1 MTFKK
6 FQNGQIA
13 FCAVIFKKLYIR
25 IDLVVH
31 FTKNYLVTPPPPKR
45 GK

>member
-6 FQNGQIA
+6 FPNGQIM
-13 FCAVIFKKLYIR
+13 FCVVIFKKFYIR

-31 FTKNYLVTPPPPKR
+31 FTKNYLVTPPQKR
-45 GK
+45 EK